1 MLTCLGIRLLLFTAS
16 RIVTKRMHTS
26 SWFQQAWLCM
36 QNVSGRMPVMVFVNA
51 FLAGAPRAAV
61 RCNAGIMRGPLSP
74 QKQHKQ
80 ELAGNV
86 KIMYPHCKH
95 GVFAPTDWD
104 PSQLEHSA
112 ALPDKSMELDFVH
125 GYEGK
130 STLSSNVHYSAG
142 GRIVYHIAAVGIVY
156 CRSTHRQEFFIGH
169 NDDILC
175 LAMHPDKLTVASGQ
189 VSQLPN
195 ACHGHMHSCLLYA
208 SFLYVV
214 GSRLYT
220 PDSTQPLDS

>member
-1 MLTCLGIRLLLFTAS
+1 MCPGEFYIILQKLVL
-16 RIVTKRMHTS
+16 
-26 SWFQQAWLCM
+26 M

-61 RCNAGIMRGPLSP
+61 RCNAGILRGPLSP

-104 PSQLEHSA
+104 TSHLERSA
-112 ALPDKSMELDFVH
+112 AVPDRTMELDFVH
-125 GYEGK
+125 GYEGR
-130 STLSSNVHYSAG
+130 STLSSNVHYNAEG
-142 GRIVYHIAAVGIVY
+142 EVVYHIAAVGIVY
-156 CRSTHRQEFFIGH
+156 SRSTHKQEFFNGH

-175 LAMHPDKLTVASGQ
+175 LAMHPDKITMASGQ
-189 VSQLPN
+189 VSQLSKLVVQGW
-195 ACHGHMHSCLLYA
+195 HIHMYN
-208 SFLYVV
+208 
-214 GSRLYT
+214 
-220 PDSTQPLDS
+220 DSA